1 MIRQAKT
8 IQSPWTGATIR
19 PQMREVRVGDEI
31 RVEAHYTCP
40 STGRFI
46 TKIVVETRK
55 INARPSNT

>member
-1 MIRQAKT
+1 MINQAKS
-8 IQSPWTGATIR
+8 IISPWSGATVR
-19 PQMREVRVGDEI
+19 PQLKELRVGNEL

-55 INARPSNT
+55 FDAGSSNS